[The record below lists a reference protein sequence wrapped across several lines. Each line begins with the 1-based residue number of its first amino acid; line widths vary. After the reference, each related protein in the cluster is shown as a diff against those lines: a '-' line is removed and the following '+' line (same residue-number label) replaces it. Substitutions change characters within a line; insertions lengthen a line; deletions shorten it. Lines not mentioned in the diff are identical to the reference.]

1 MEQTSIAALST
12 PPGRGGLA
20 VIRISGPQAEN
31 ILRSLFI
38 PVKRDATGFDE
49 RKMMFGKL
57 IHQGK
62 LLDEC
67 MAVLFRAPRSYT
79 REDVAEIHVHAS
91 EQVINSVLHAVFS
104 LGAIPAAPG
113 EFTRRAF
120 ENGRLDLSQ
129 AEAVMQLIAASGQ
142 QAADAALRQLQ
153 GGALRFVQA
162 AQAQLISL
170 MAGVTAAIDYPEEID
185 EAEAVGNI
193 APQLRAL
200 AGELERQGNLQTAR
214 ILEEGLQVVI
224 CGKPNVGKS
233 SLLNAL
239 LHEERA
245 IVTDIPGTTRDA
257 VTGSTQIG
265 GIRVNLKD
273 TAGIRQS
280 GETVEQLGIKRA
292 LDAVKSADLRLFV
305 LDRSCLPDAEDEQV
319 LHAITGLPS
328 VLVINKSDLPDHPG
342 FAHWIDSH
350 RDKLPENTIHLS
362 ASTGEGLDSLR
373 QAIHA
378 QAGQPEHSALTLA
391 RHIRLASQA
400 AGSLR
405 NAAQAMEEGLPLDI
419 CAVDLNDA
427 LASLGR
433 ITGDNYS
440 EELLDEVFSAFC
452 VGK

>member
-20 VIRISGPQAEN
+20 VIRISGSQAES
-31 ILRSLFI
+31 ILRTLFI

-49 RKMMFGKL
+49 RKMMYGKL
-57 IHQGK
+57 FHQGK

-91 EQVINSVLHAVFS
+91 EQVVSNVLHAVFS

-153 GGALRFVQA
+153 GGALRFVQS
-162 AQAQLISL
+162 AQGQLISL

-185 EAEAVGNI
+185 EREAVGNI
-193 APQLRAL
+193 VPQLFAL
-200 AGELERQGNLQTAR
+200 AEQLKRQGSLHTAR

-239 LHEERA
+239 LQEERA
-245 IVTDIPGTTRDA
+245 IVTDIPGTTRDT

-265 GIRVNLKD
+265 GIRVNLID

-280 GETVEQLGIKRA
+280 GEKVEKIGVKRA
-292 LDAVKSADLRLFV
+292 LEAAKSADLRLFV
-305 LDRSCLPDAEDEQV
+305 LDRSRLPDAEDEQV

-328 VLVINKSDLPDHPG
+328 ILVINKSDLPDHPC
-342 FAHWIDSH
+342 FTQWINSY

-373 QAIHA
+373 QAIRA

-391 RHIRLASQA
+391 RHINLANQA

-405 NAAQAMEEGLPLDI
+405 DAAQAMEEGMPLDV

-433 ITGDNYS
+433 ITGENYS
-440 EELLDEVFSAFC
+440 EALLDTVFSNFC